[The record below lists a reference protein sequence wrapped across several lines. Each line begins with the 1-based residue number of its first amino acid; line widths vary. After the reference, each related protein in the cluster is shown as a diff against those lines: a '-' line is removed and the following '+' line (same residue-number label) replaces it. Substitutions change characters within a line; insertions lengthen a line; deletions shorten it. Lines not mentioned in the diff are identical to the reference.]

1 MSEKL
6 KDVKLKPV
14 QIELDKQRTVFYD
27 FNAYAELEEQF
38 GSLDKMFKRIEKP
51 TLRDLQVLLWA
62 GLLHELPEPE
72 SENGKNVY
80 YDGDEPFTVRKVG
93 KILHGIKDL
102 AQINLAVFEAIA
114 EAMPQGK
121 QERVTAKEKEKT
133 E

>member
-6 KDVKLKPV
+6 KDVKLKPIPIV
-14 QIELDKQRTVFYD
+14 LDKPRTVFYD
-27 FNAYAELEEQF
+27 FNSYAELEEQF

-62 GLLHELPEPE
+62 GLLHELPDPINED
-72 SENGKNVY
+72 GKNVY
-80 YDGDEPFTVRKVG
+80 YDGDESFTVRKVG
-93 KILHGIKDL
+93 KILHGINDL
-102 AQINLAVFEAIA
+102 AKINLAVFTAIA

-121 QERVTAKEKEKT
+121 QERVTAEEKEKT

>member
-6 KDVKLKPV
+6 KDVRLKPV
-14 QIELDKQRTVFYD
+14 PIELDKARTVFYD

-51 TLRDLQVLLWA
+51 TLRDLQILLWA
-62 GLLHELPEPE
+62 GLLHELPDPVIED
-72 SENGKNVY
+72 GKNVY
-80 YDGDEPFTVRKVG
+80 YDDDEPFTVRKVG
-93 KILHGIKDL
+93 KILHGINDL
-102 AQINLAVFEAIA
+102 AKINLAVFAAIA

-121 QERVTAKEKEKT
+121 QERVTAEEEKT